1 MGTSHDETRHLRV
14 DMNKRHCRRGLQTA
28 IHTYTVKL
36 GTVSWA
42 SGEEERGRGR
52 LKREKMYKEDDG
64 IDWSL

>member
-1 MGTSHDETRHLRV
+1 
-14 DMNKRHCRRGLQTA
+14 LQTA